1 MNHHTHTHS
10 RQQYFHRV
18 FARGTALALLASCAS
33 ACGAKTGLRVP
44 DATIDA
50 EARDVVEEETLD
62 AQDAQDVRDV
72 IDASD
77 ARDAIEVEDAPPPV
91 CVPGRFDLLRTSAEI
106 MFVFDRSGSM
116 AFALDGGRAF
126 PGFPARWV
134 VLREALAGSLPTIER
149 TLPFGAKFF
158 PRVLDPLN
166 NDPPS
171 FTCQLDPGADLIAPA
186 LSNTAAVLRV
196 FDTTDPVGPTPTFQA
211 LDQTARFLRARGAR
225 GVSRAILL
233 ATDGGPNC
241 NGTLTLPCRCT
252 SNQVGACS
260 LATPDGQFACLDQ
273 MRTVELVREI
283 AQPTTPGAQPI
294 PVFVVGIDAPVD
306 RSPDFR
312 DVLEAMAQAGGRP
325 RREMGRPA
333 YYSIQRAEDFTLAF
347 NEVTR
352 SVARCAFVT
361 PSRPDDPNAID
372 VELDGALVPR
382 DPTRTEGWDWTD
394 QGNGELTFFGNAC
407 TQASVN
413 GARVNARVGC
423 RDR

>member
-1 MNHHTHTHS
+1 MNKPTQSTCL
-10 RQQYFHRV
+10 RFHRS
-18 FARGTALALLASCAS
+18 FARCCALSALVTLASSAL

-50 EARDVVEEETLD
+50 QSQDSSDVVD
-62 AQDAQDVRDV
+62 AMDAPDVRDV
-72 IDASD
+72 IDVT
-77 ARDAIEVEDAPPPV
+77 DAIEGEDAAPM

-158 PRVLDPLN
+158 PRVLDPLD

-171 FTCQLDPGADLIAPA
+171 FTCQLDPGAELIAPA
-186 LSNTAAVLRV
+186 LNNTAAVLRV
-196 FDTTDPVGPTPTFQA
+196 FDTTDPVGPTPTFSA
-211 LDQTARFLRARGAR
+211 IDQTARFLRARATR

-241 NGTLTLPCRCT
+241 NGALALPCRCT
-252 SNQVGACS
+252 SNQAGACS
-260 LATPDGQFACLDQ
+260 IATPDGQFACLDQ
-273 MRTVELVREI
+273 MRTVDLIREV
-283 AQPTTPGAQPI
+283 AQPTTAGVQPI

-312 DVLEAMAQAGGRP
+312 DVLEAMAQAGGRA
-325 RREMGRPA
+325 RHVMGRPG
-333 YYSIQRAEDFTLAF
+333 YYSIQRAEDFTEAF
-347 NEVTR
+347 TEVAR

-372 VELDGALVPR
+372 VELDGALIAR

-394 QGNGELTFFGNAC
+394 AANGELTFFGAAC
-407 TQASVN
+407 AQASVN
-413 GARVNARVGC
+413 GVRVNARIGC